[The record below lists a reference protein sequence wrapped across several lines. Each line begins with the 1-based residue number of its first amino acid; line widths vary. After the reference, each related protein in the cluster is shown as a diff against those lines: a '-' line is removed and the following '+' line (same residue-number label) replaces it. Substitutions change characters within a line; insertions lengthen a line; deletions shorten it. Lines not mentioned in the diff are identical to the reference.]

1 MFGQTADKEAKI
13 NHLFVDEGGYI
24 EPDPTSEVSPNNSP
38 LSGST
43 KEVCFETTVCPDT
56 SCG

>member
-1 MFGQTADKEAKI
+1 MFGQTPDKEEKI
-13 NHLFVDEGGYI
+13 NHLFVHDSGYI
-24 EPDPTSEVSPNNSP
+24 EPDPTSEVSPYNSP

-43 KEVCFETTVCPDT
+43 KEVCFDTTACPDT